1 MQRMIFELTPLNDAC
16 KTKALKQDE
25 RYYYVFF
32 LGTLKKG
39 RGRGLC
45 SALVR
50 HYQSV
55 AARDNLPIYL
65 EAATE
70 YCLGLYRKL
79 GFVVV
84 GETWLGKGRVDKDGL
99 PCNGGPGFK
108 IWGMIWRPP

>member
-1 MQRMIFELTPLNDAC
+1 MIFELTPLNDAC
-16 KTKALKQDE
+16 KAKALKSE
-25 RYYYVFF
+25 RRYYYVFF
-32 LGTLKKG
+32 LGTVKEG

-50 HYQSV
+50 HYQAI
-55 AARDNLPIYL
+55 AARDRLPIYL

-70 YCLGLYRKL
+70 YCLGLYLEL

-84 GETWLGKGRVDKDGL
+84 GESELGKGKVGADGMS
-99 PCNGGPGFK
+99 CMDGPGFV